1 MRRASACPMRLR
13 KMMADCLAKAVDQ
26 IETERK
32 GG

>member
-1 MRRASACPMRLR
+1 MRLR